1 MCEAGRI
8 KHHLKHNI
16 WKKESTIIFVGYQ
29 AEGTLGR
36 RILEGEK
43 DLKILG
49 ENIRVKAEIYNA
61 EGFSA
66 HADKINMLEWLQGF
80 KEKPKKVFLVHG
92 EPDSKKEFAEE
103 IEKQLGMSCIIPE
116 YNTAYEIK
124 SSTAMEEVDL
134 SDELITGRRETA
146 NKEEV
151 EILLKNLQDLK
162 VMFENAFSKTEG
174 YLKDQLVNKEAYKKI
189 NNNILELENE
199 LINLKMLG
207 NGH

>member
-1 MCEAGRI
+1 
-8 KHHLKHNI
+8 
-16 WKKESTIIFVGYQ
+16 
-29 AEGTLGR
+29 
-36 RILEGEK
+36 
-43 DLKILG
+43 
-49 ENIRVKAEIYNA
+49 
-61 EGFSA
+61 
-66 HADKINMLEWLQGF
+66 MLEWLQGF

-134 SDELITGRRETA
+134 GDELITGRRETA